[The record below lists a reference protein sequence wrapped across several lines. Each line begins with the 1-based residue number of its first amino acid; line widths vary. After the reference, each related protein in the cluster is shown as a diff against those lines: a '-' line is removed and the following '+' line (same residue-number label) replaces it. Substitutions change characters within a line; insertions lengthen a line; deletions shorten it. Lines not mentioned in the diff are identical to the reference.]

1 MINHHHGNG
10 FDFLP
15 VYSVMALRRG
25 TNTIGHGHFGQNIGL
40 TYVHTQEEESGVY
53 TEKRASGVVG
63 KTSNNVSV
71 SLTAVRNFS
80 LEMVKAVRKTALL

>member
-1 MINHHHGNG
+1 MINHHHGNR
-10 FDFLP
+10 FDFPP

-25 TNTIGHGHFGQNIGL
+25 TNTPLAMEIFGQNIGL

-63 KTSNNVSV
+63 KTSNNVSG
-71 SLTAVRNFS
+71 SSTAV
-80 LEMVKAVRKTALL
+80 KAALL